1 MENIVIGKII
11 ELEKE
16 ETVCLHLLN
25 QPSIAVSR
33 RFLGNYQNGDI
44 IICELIEEKKKTS
57 IRKLHT
63 FRENQVGE
71 IIFDNGEPIILFSY
85 KKGRKIRIPCKYF
98 PNLYEGAKVRFKID
112 FHGDEL
118 KAIIYQVLG
127 SKEDTGID
135 IMDIAEQHGI
145 PTIFSKKAMK
155 QARYTHEPRRN
166 YKDIERVDLRGEEIF
181 TIDGIY
187 SKDFDDAISLKM
199 DGNDYILGV
208 HIADVG
214 YYIQEGSP
222 LDLEARKRGMTAY
235 LLNSVFPM
243 FPKMISNGVCSL
255 NENVD
260 RYTVTVEMRIS
271 KMGVVKDVTC
281 FPAVIH
287 SKKRMTYEDV
297 NLILDGKQILGYE
310 NFKKTL
316 YSMET
321 LAEML
326 YDFRIGNGAIDFD
339 SNEPN
344 VRLDSYG
351 HVVDIKARSRGK
363 AELLIQEFML
373 VANRSIAEL
382 LYEAGM
388 VFPHRIHGQPDMV
401 RLQVMSGRL
410 KTIGVSI
417 EPLFSV
423 SESARSFAFNH
434 ILEQYRSHPNYSII
448 SNMLISCMRRAKYS
462 LEDIGHFGLGL
473 RRNVHFTSPIRRYP
487 DLMIHRILRKN
498 YLLGI
503 PQTEAELEEMN
514 LTTENCTSAEG
525 RINKCE
531 ERVIRLKCREYL
543 LDHIGETM
551 DAIIKDCTD
560 KGILIELRDCIE
572 ETIPRTD
579 LRDSR
584 YDPSKCCYTFFNSKM
599 RYGIGT
605 LLKVK
610 LIRNNLMPDR
620 VSFKIVNEELER
632 TYTLSNQSFY

>member
-1 MENIVIGKII
+1 MENIFIGQI
-11 ELEKE
+11 LESGKE
-16 ETVCLHLLN
+16 ESVYLHLL
-25 QPSIAVSR
+25 QRPSIAISR

-44 IICELIEEKKKTS
+44 IICEMKEEKKK
-57 IRKLHT
+57 IELRKLHT

-71 IIFDNGEPIILFSY
+71 IIFDNGDPIILFSY
-85 KKGRKIRIPCKYF
+85 KKGGKIRIPCKYF

-145 PTIFSKKAMK
+145 PTVFSKKAMK
-155 QARYTHEPRRN
+155 QARYTHEPRKN
-166 YKDIERVDLRGEEIF
+166 CDALERVDLRREQIF

-187 SKDFDDAISLKM
+187 SKDFDDAVSLKM
-199 DGNDYILGV
+199 DGSDYILGV

-214 YYIQEGSP
+214 YYIKEGSP

-235 LLNSVFPM
+235 LLSSVFPM
-243 FPKMISNGVCSL
+243 FPKIISNGVCSL

-260 RYTVTVEMRIS
+260 RYTLSVEMRIS
-271 KMGVVKDVTC
+271 KMGIVKEITC
-281 FPAVIH
+281 FPAVIY

-297 NLILDGKQILGYE
+297 NLLLDGNELFGYE
-310 NFKKTL
+310 NFKETL

-321 LAEML
+321 LAEIL
-326 YDFRIGNGAIDFD
+326 YNFRVQNGAIDFD

-373 VANRSIAEL
+373 AANRSIAEL
-382 LYEAGM
+382 LFEAGM
-388 VFPHRIHGQPDMV
+388 IFPHRIHGQPDMV
-401 RLQVMSGRL
+401 KLQAMKGKL
-410 KTIGVSI
+410 KTIGVYI
-417 EPLFSV
+417 DPLFSV
-423 SESARSFAFNH
+423 SESERSFVFNK
-434 ILEQYRSHPNYSII
+434 ILEQYRSHPNYHIV

-462 LEDIGHFGLGL
+462 LEDTGHFGLGL
-473 RRNVHFTSPIRRYP
+473 QRNVHFTSPIRRYP

-498 YLLGI
+498 YLSDI
-503 PQTEAELEEMN
+503 PQTEAEIADMKLV
-514 LTTENCTSAEG
+514 TESCTSAEG

-551 DAIIKDCTD
+551 EAVIKDCTD
-560 KGILIELRDCIE
+560 KGILIELKDCIE
-572 ETIPRTD
+572 EMIPRVD

-584 YDPSKCCYTFFNSKM
+584 YDASKCCYTFLSSKM
-599 RYGIGT
+599 KYGIGT

-610 LIRNNLMPDR
+610 LVRNTTIPDR